1 MAEENTQNTQDSF
14 DEFVARHQAA
24 QRDEDVR
31 RDQDAQWAS
40 ADKRQ
45 NGLATW
51 ALSLGIVA
59 ALMGMSL
66 VLTAF
71 AWIPALIGLV
81 LGIMAVV
88 KARKITGD
96 GRRMGMSV
104 AGLTLSALVLVFI
117 AVLFVV
123 AGTVVSQNPELLDC
137 AQLPAGAEWDACLR
151 NL

>member
-104 AGLTLSALVLVFI
+104 AAHPLGPGAGVHRCSLRGGRHRR
-117 AVLFVV
+117 V
-123 AGTVVSQNPELLDC
+123 AKPGASRLRP
-137 AQLPAGAEWDACLR
+137 ASRWRRAGRLPA
-151 NL
+151 